1 MLRKYP
7 YDEPALIAL
16 LREGSEYAFQLLFE
30 QYHQRIYRVAMV
42 YVKSPALAED
52 IVQDVFLKIWFQR
65 KSLPELSSFE
75 SWICTVARNVTLNCL
90 KKQAYEWK
98 ARRTWSVESMALD
111 HTGDLTTEYKEL
123 LFQAVLQLPEQQQKV
138 YRLARDKGF
147 SYEDIASELSL
158 SPLTVKTHM
167 SRALASIRNYLQK
180 HGKELLLLFIME
192 QIIF

>member
-1 MLRKYP
+1 MLRKCP

-16 LREGSEYAFQLLFE
+16 LRESSEYAFQQLFE

-42 YVKSPALAED
+42 YVRSPALAED

-98 ARRTWSVESMALD
+98 ARKTWSLERMAPD

-123 LFQAVLQLPEQQQKV
+123 LSRAILHLPEQQQKV

-167 SRALASIRNYLQK
+167 SRALASLRNYLQK

-192 QIIF
+192 RIIF